1 MNYNKPPPYERAN
14 WDRLNEGQR
23 RYAMEQYNLA
33 LVRRGQRFDDTHLRE
48 PGVQDDTTS
57 LDDIELDSLGS
68 PPENTPEQQEPENEH
83 QEAENEHQHDEA
95 GEAMESDAAQIPQ
108 QSPAKP
114 TGTQQGGKRKQNN
127 QGGAAKRK
135 PMHSGSALPGTSGNT
150 DGMTG
155 VGSNEDNSRGIQ
167 HINRGLNVFK
177 YNFQFTKK
185 WKFLSF
191 GVADN
196 ILEEPNGT
204 ANRWVLTSSLV
215 NIPWEYAFMYM
226 SPAEYERLSVFNG
239 VKISSAKIKVFQ
251 YNPRVAFQTADTS
264 STTATL
270 NQNKFTRVMI
280 GARSNSALICND
292 RDYNFD
298 DTEFMKPISLDEESN
313 QSYRQKLAQRLYGVP
328 NNSTL
333 AEMQTS
339 IPAFVTGHE
348 VGLQRYLTFYAPQN
362 NDIGFAPYDQFVEE
376 YNSMDCIGKCIL
388 EHEYNFK
395 YAYLRPNASVGSMD
409 NVYDALGTGTATGTR
424 LEHLNFKKVPF
435 DLSTQPGPLTSEET
449 RYFDSIAPQHVTTT
463 FWNNFYTK
471 FPMEQSGMIHE
482 LNKRTEDYGG
492 QPSIH
497 VGVRAVPKLST
508 NANLLQPESWLDT
521 QMYWTVECTLEVE
534 ASDPFATS
542 RGTAHSVPTSVQYIH
557 GGLSGDP
564 PAFHPY
570 LLTNDVTNRYG
581 RMVILPDDQE
591 A

>member
-33 LVRRGQRFDDTHLRE
+33 LVRRGHNFDADHLRE
-48 PGVQDDTTS
+48 PGIPNDEDVIDAFD
-57 LDDIELDSLGS
+57 LNLLGS
-68 PPENTPEQQEPENEH
+68 PTENREQEQVHADNQHQNNEP
-83 QEAENEHQHDEA
+83 
-95 GEAMESDAAQIPQ
+95 GEAMETDAAQVPQ

-114 TGTQQGGKRKQNN
+114 IGTQQGGKRKQNN
-127 QGGAAKRK
+127 QGGPAKRK
-135 PMHSGSALPGTSGNT
+135 PMHSASALPGTSGNT

-155 VGSNEDNSRGIQ
+155 AGSMEDNSRGIQ
-167 HINRGLNVFK
+167 HINRGLNVLK
-177 YNFQFTKK
+177 YNFEFTKK

-196 ILEEPNGT
+196 ILEENNGS
-204 ANRWVLTSSLV
+204 AKRWVLTTSLV

-226 SPAEYERLSVFNG
+226 SPAEYQRLSVFNG
-239 VKISSAKIKVFQ
+239 VKILKAKIKVFQ
-251 YNPRVAFQTADTS
+251 YNPRVAFQTADTT

-270 NQNKFTRVMI
+270 NQNKFTRVLI
-280 GARSNSALICND
+280 GARSNSALVCND

-298 DTEFMKPISLDEESN
+298 ETEFMKPISLDQEGN
-313 QSYRQKLAQRLYGVP
+313 QSYREKLSQKLYGVS

-333 AEMQTS
+333 AHMQAS
-339 IPAFVTGHE
+339 IPAYVTGHE
-348 VGLQRYLTFYAPQN
+348 VGLQRYLTLYAPQ
-362 NDIGFAPYDQFVEE
+362 DEDVGFAPYDQFVEE

-395 YAYLRPNASVGSMD
+395 YAYLRPNASVGSMNSMHD
-409 NVYDALGTGTATGTR
+409 VLGTATATGTR
-424 LEHLNFKKVPF
+424 LELLNFKKLPI
-435 DLSTQPGPLTSEET
+435 DLATYPGPIESEAT
-449 RYFDSIAPQHVTTT
+449 RYFDPVAPDNITSS

-508 NANLLQPESWLDT
+508 NANLLQPDSWLDT

-542 RGTAHSVPTSVQYIH
+542 RGTAHSTSTSLQYIH

-564 PAFHPY
+564 AVFRPY
-570 LLTNDVTNRYG
+570 LLTNDLTNRYG
-581 RMVILPDDQE
+581 RMVILPDN
-591 A
+591 AVI

>member
-33 LVRRGQRFDDTHLRE
+33 LVRRGHNFDADHLRE
-48 PGVQDDTTS
+48 PGIPNDEDVIDAFD
-57 LDDIELDSLGS
+57 LNLLGS
-68 PPENTPEQQEPENEH
+68 PTETREEEEVHADNQHQNNEP
-83 QEAENEHQHDEA
+83 
-95 GEAMESDAAQIPQ
+95 GEAMETDAAQVPQ

-114 TGTQQGGKRKQNN
+114 IGTQQGGKRKQNN
-127 QGGAAKRK
+127 QGGPAKRK

-155 VGSNEDNSRGIQ
+155 AGSMEDNSRGIQ
-167 HINRGLNVFK
+167 HINRGLNVLK
-177 YNFQFTKK
+177 YNFEFTKK

-196 ILEEPNGT
+196 ILEENNGS
-204 ANRWVLTSSLV
+204 AKRWVLTTSLV

-226 SPAEYERLSVFNG
+226 SPAEYQRLSVFNG
-239 VKISSAKIKVFQ
+239 VKILKAKIKVFQ
-251 YNPRVAFQTADTS
+251 YNPRVAFQTADTT

-270 NQNKFTRVMI
+270 NQNKFTRVLI

-298 DTEFMKPISLDEESN
+298 ETEFMKPISLDQEGN
-313 QSYRQKLAQRLYGVP
+313 QSYREKLSQKLYGVS

-333 AEMQTS
+333 AHMQAS
-339 IPAFVTGHE
+339 IPAYVTGHE
-348 VGLQRYLTFYAPQN
+348 VGLQRYLTLYAPQ
-362 NDIGFAPYDQFVEE
+362 DEDVGFAPYDQFVEE

-395 YAYLRPNASVGSMD
+395 YAYLRPNASVGSMNSMHD
-409 NVYDALGTGTATGTR
+409 VLGTATATGTR
-424 LEHLNFKKVPF
+424 LELLNFKKLPI
-435 DLSTQPGPLTSEET
+435 DLATYPGPIESEAT
-449 RYFDSIAPQHVTTT
+449 RYFDPVAPDNITSS

-508 NANLLQPESWLDT
+508 NANLLQPDSWLDT

-542 RGTAHSVPTSVQYIH
+542 RGTAHSTPTSLQYIH

-564 PAFHPY
+564 AVFRPY
-570 LLTNDVTNRYG
+570 LLTNDLTNRYG
-581 RMVILPDDQE
+581 RMVILPDN
-591 A
+591 AVL